1 MSCPKCGAARPDA
14 ATLCP
19 ACGLVFAHYDPAA
32 QARQREAREAARAGA
47 ARSRRAVSLVLA
59 AAFVALLAGLWWFG
73 RTPAQAF
80 VAPTGEGRVF
90 GGLAHDYAGSGAE
103 LYLVQGGHT
112 VQAIGR
118 IEKGG
123 RFRFELPARL
133 TLSRLT
139 PTMVQQL
146 KNMAPGPSAT
156 NDRNRERIARWPAQP
171 ESAVHG
177 LHAGDGWSELSVEP
191 LEMNV
196 ARYGVAYGDQDGHGD
211 LFAANAEMGRIALPG
226 QAMVVLVYADRAGR
240 VRGKAHAL
248 NAFGAEVENRWELEL
263 RPGWNLVTSEQ
274 NDDMATL
281 SYRSGRLPDDLEWW
295 TLAGR

>member
-1 MSCPKCGAARPDA
+1 MTCPKCGAARPDA
-14 ATLCP
+14 SAACA
-19 ACGLVFAHYDPAA
+19 ACGLVFANYDPAA
-32 QARQREAREAARAGA
+32 QARRSAEREAARRAA

-59 AAFVALLAGLWWFG
+59 LGLVALVAGLWWFG

-80 VAPTGEGRVF
+80 AAPTQGGRVF
-90 GGLAHDYAGSGAE
+90 AGLAHDYAGEGAE

-123 RFRFELPARL
+123 RFRFELPAQL
-133 TLSRLT
+133 TLPRL
-139 PTMVQQL
+139 PVTMQQL
-146 KNMAPGPSAT
+146 AKGIAAGPGSDAL
-156 NDRNRERIARWPAQP
+156 RERVARWPSQP

-177 LHAGDGWSELSVEP
+177 LHAGDGWSGLDVAP
-191 LEMNV
+191 LEMNA
-196 ARYGVAYGDQDGHGD
+196 ARYGVVYGNESEHGD
-211 LFAANAEMGRIALPG
+211 LFAANARMGRIALPG

-240 VRGKAHAL
+240 VQGDAHSL
-248 NAFGAEVENRWELEL
+248 NAFGAEVKNRWELDL

-274 NDDMATL
+274 TADMATL
-281 SYRSGRLPDDLEWW
+281 RYRSGRLPADLEWW

>member
-1 MSCPKCGAARPDA
+1 MPCPKCGAASADGA
-14 ATLCP
+14 ATCA
-19 ACGLVFAHYDPAA
+19 ACGLVFANYDPAA
-32 QARQREAREAARAGA
+32 QARLRQARETVRAEA
-47 ARSRRAVSLVLA
+47 ARSRRAMSLVLA
-59 AAFVALLAGLWWFG
+59 AAFVVLLAGLWWFG

-80 VAPTGEGRVF
+80 VAPTGEGRLF
-90 GGLAHDYAGSGAE
+90 SGLAHDYAGAGAE

-118 IEKGG
+118 IERGG
-123 RFRFELPARL
+123 RFRFELPGRL
-133 TLSRLT
+133 SLSRLT
-139 PTMVQQL
+139 PTMVLQL
-146 KNMAPGPSAT
+146 RNMGPGPSAT

-171 ESAVHG
+171 ESAVHA
-177 LHAGDGWSELSVEP
+177 LYAGDGWSDLSVEP

-196 ARYGVAYGDQDGHGD
+196 ARYGVAYGGQDGHGD

-240 VRGKAHAL
+240 VRGDAHSL
-248 NAFGAEVENRWELEL
+248 NAFGAEVKNRWELEL

-281 SYRSGRLPDDLEWW
+281 SYRSGRLPDGLEWW